1 MTQTLHD
8 DLHGPFLPPISNFV
22 IMEDPSMYSLFGTNN
37 LSFKSL
43 NLSLKCLVLKCDKSK
58 HIFLNFFYTSDFQE
72 NNKINI
78 HLVLINFFPLKLN
91 MSM

>member
-1 MTQTLHD
+1 
-8 DLHGPFLPPISNFV
+8 
-22 IMEDPSMYSLFGTNN
+22 MYSLLGTNN

-58 HIFLNFFYTSDFQE
+58 HIFLKKFYTRDFQE

-78 HLVLINFFPLKLN
+78 HMVLIKFFFPLKLN